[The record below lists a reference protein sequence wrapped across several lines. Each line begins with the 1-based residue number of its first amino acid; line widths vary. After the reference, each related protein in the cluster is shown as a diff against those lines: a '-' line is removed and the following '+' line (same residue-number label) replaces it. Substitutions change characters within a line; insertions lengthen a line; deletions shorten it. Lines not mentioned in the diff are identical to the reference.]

1 MYPVPNH
8 LEVEDTFLI
17 GLTMRQWLLLF
28 IGAVTS
34 YLLLLNLL
42 AAIPDPRLAVFG
54 GAALALLFFTGIL
67 LLALVRIGGR
77 WMEEWGLVCL
87 LYLARPRVLL
97 WRFPSLDRSERRA
110 VRRRAREQTTDERQQ
125 PEESPWE

>member
-1 MYPVPNH
+1 MPVPNH

-34 YLLLLNLL
+34 YLLFLNLL
-42 AAIPDPRLAVFG
+42 AALPDPRLATFG
-54 GAALALLFFTGIL
+54 GAAVALLFFTGIL

-87 LYLARPRVLL
+87 LYLARPRVFL
-97 WRFPSLDRSERRA
+97 WRFQPLDGSERRA
-110 VRRRAREQTTDERQQ
+110 VRRRARKQATDERQQ
-125 PEESPWE
+125 LEESPWE